1 MKSALYTP
9 FFHRRL
15 LVTAIGLSAVLSGLH
30 ASAQS
35 AAPPAGAPTAPAAPA
50 APATLV
56 TTAIVKSDPVQQTVT
71 STGNAVALST
81 VTVHARVDGQLESVA
96 FEDGQEVR
104 AGQVLAKLDSRTYQ
118 ALLDQ
123 ARATKAKDAAL
134 LLNAQ
139 NDLKRYQALI
149 KDDATTQQV
158 LDTQTALVNQLT
170 ATLQSD
176 TAQVNYASVQLEY
189 TTITAPI
196 SGRVG
201 ARLIDPGNIVH
212 AADTTG
218 LVVINQ
224 VDPIGLQFTV
234 PEGLLQAVRQAV
246 SGSHKQR
253 LKVEALD
260 RNSQQVLGAGELV
273 LVNNQIDATSGT
285 ITLKARLPN
294 AQLKLWPGQS
304 VNVRLSLSTLNDVV
318 SVPSSAVQRSQ
329 NGLFVYV
336 VGAED
341 KIRLQSVTVATTE
354 GNMSA
359 ISKGLKAGDRV
370 VIDGLYRLTPGA
382 TIKEAPKA
390 GAKP

>member
-1 MKSALYTP
+1 MKSALYP
-9 FFHRRL
+9 PYFRRRF
-15 LVTAIGLSAVLSGLH
+15 LVTALGLSAALCGLH
-30 ASAQS
+30 ASAQN
-35 AAPPAGAPTAPAAPA
+35 AAPSAGAPAAPA
-50 APATLV
+50 SLV

-123 ARATKAKDAAL
+123 ARATKAKDEAT

-170 ATLQSD
+170 ATVQSD

-212 AADTTG
+212 ASDTTG

-234 PEGLLQAVRQAV
+234 PESLLPTVRQAV

-341 KIRLQSVTVATTE
+341 KIRLQPVTVATTE

-370 VIDGLYRLTPGA
+370 VIDGMYRLMPGA